1 MNSVSGN
8 VPPLPE
14 GTSAAR
20 TAMQL
25 ARRAARAPKLNWEL
39 SSWSASFRANL
50 FDLFF
55 RRRPAPLL
63 LTARPAR
70 FWADVFVDQ
79 SLNWKN
85 MARSYVYHALAIGI
99 GYMASLPFYMHE
111 GVVLVNPLEDSSLTY
126 YQPSEYIPPVE
137 IKTAR
142 ARVERKGDVRRQP
155 DTVLSVSHRA
165 ENTEQT
171 VIAPEPPKIAVK
183 AALPNLIAFSRTPQA
198 PPVASVSDSKPKLVF
213 PEVTPIAPPPDLSQQ
228 TAKLNLPTFDNSA
241 VPPAPQTPK
250 NDKWQVQ
257 IVSVDVTPVNAE
269 PKLPVPTLSSHS
281 TLPAAPEPIAPTPES
296 AATAVRTKAA
306 GALMA
311 LNLNPSPAPTPE
323 VLQVSNRRGMFATSP
338 YGREAGSGEPDLKG
352 GADGPGGESYQPLP
366 NDLGIKA
373 VLNSAGKRGVA
384 LAKAAPAPQK
394 PISEPTANLKQM
406 MMAAVSPRIDLPPRT
421 VSSRPAEASIN
432 GDRIDN
438 QVFRGRKYY
447 TMALNAPNLSSAGG
461 SWILRFAELEST
473 GHQVGELIAPVA
485 IEKVDPAYPADLMR
499 EKVEG
504 VVVLRAVIKADG
516 NVDEVQVLEGFD
528 DRLDENA
535 KRALLHWHFAPAM
548 KNGNP
553 VDLEAVVRIPF
564 RARRTF

>member
-14 GTSAAR
+14 GTSAAQM
-20 TAMQL
+20 AMPL
-25 ARRAARAPKLNWEL
+25 ARPAAKAPKLNWEL
-39 SSWSASFRANL
+39 PSWSASFRANL
-50 FDLFF
+50 YDLLF
-55 RRRPAPLL
+55 RRTQPPLL
-63 LTARPAR
+63 LTARPVR

-79 SLNWKN
+79 SLSWKN
-85 MARSYVYHALAIGI
+85 MGRSYVYHALAVGI
-99 GYMASLPFYMHE
+99 GYIASLPFYQHP
-111 GVVLVNPLEDSSLTY
+111 GVMLVNPLQDTSLTY

-155 DTVLSVSHRA
+155 DTILSVSHRA
-165 ENTEQT
+165 ENREQT
-171 VIAPEPPKIAVK
+171 LITPEPPKIAAN

-213 PEVTPIAPPPDLSQQ
+213 PEVTPIAPPPDLTQQ
-228 TAKLNLPTFDNSA
+228 RAKLNLPTLDNSA
-241 VPPAPQTPK
+241 VPPAPETPK
-250 NDKWQVQ
+250 NDKWQVH
-257 IVSVDVTPVNAE
+257 IVSVEVTPVNAE
-269 PKLPVPTLSSHS
+269 PKLPVPALSAHS
-281 TLPAAPEPIAPTPES
+281 TLPAAPEPVAPAPES
-296 AATAVRTKAA
+296 AATATKTQASR
-306 GALMA
+306 ALMA
-311 LNLNPSPAPTPE
+311 LNLNPSPAPAPE
-323 VLQVSNRRGMFATSP
+323 VLQVNNRRGMFATSP
-338 YGREAGSGEPDLKG
+338 YGREGGSGDPDVKG
-352 GADGPGGESYQPLP
+352 GAEGPGGDSYRQLP
-366 NDLGIKA
+366 NDLGIRA
-373 VLNSAGKRGVA
+373 VLSSAGKTGVG
-384 LAKAAPAPQK
+384 LAKPAPANPAS
-394 PISEPTANLKQM
+394 PSPPNLKQVL
-406 MMAAVSPRIDLPPRT
+406 MAAASPRIDLPSRSISHSPAVPS
-421 VSSRPAEASIN
+421 VS

-473 GHQVGELIAPVA
+473 VRQAGELTAPVA

-548 KNGNP
+548 KNGSP